1 MDIPA
6 ELHGKYQRLQ
16 QVLADYRKVIVAF
29 SGGVDST
36 FLLKIATQ
44 SLGTPNVLACIGVS
58 ESLAQSEY
66 QAALALAEQIGAP
79 VEVVH
84 PDEMAQA
91 EYRANPA
98 DRCFHCKSR
107 LYAILQDMAA
117 KRAFDAVLC
126 GTNHDDLDDFRPG
139 LQAAKKFDVASPLA
153 QASLTKQDIRLLSRH
168 LNLPTWDKPAQ
179 PCLASRVP
187 YGLEI
192 SPEKLTQIE
201 QGEQFLRQLGLTE
214 LRVRHHGNLARIE
227 VPPDHIAEIAR
238 PGRRE
243 QIVEFFKKLR
253 FTYVSLD
260 LQGFRTGSA
269 NEVLSD
275 QHRENPDS
283 APPPAPAP
291 RTRR

>member
-1 MDIPA
+1 MNIPD
-6 ELHGKYQRLQ
+6 ELHDKYQRLQ
-16 QVLADYRKVIVAF
+16 QALTSYHKVIVAF

-36 FLLKIATQ
+36 LLLKIVTDA
-44 SLGTPNVLACIGVS
+44 LGAPNVLACIGVS

-66 QAALALAEQIGAP
+66 QAALELAEKIGAT

-107 LYAILQDMAA
+107 LYAMLQKMAA
-117 KRAFDAVLC
+117 KRGFDAVLC

-153 QASLTKQDIRLLSRH
+153 QAALTKQDIRLLSRQ
-168 LNLPTWDKPAQ
+168 LNLPTWNKPAQ
-179 PCLASRVP
+179 PCLASRVA
-187 YGLEI
+187 YGMEI
-192 SPEKLTQIE
+192 SAEKLKQIE
-201 QGEQFLRQLGLTE
+201 QSEQYLRDLGLTE

-227 VPPDHIAEIAR
+227 VTSDHIAEIAS
-238 PGRRE
+238 PDRRE
-243 QIVEFFKKLR
+243 QIVDFFKKLG

-269 NEVLSD
+269 NEVLPEP
-275 QHRENPDS
+275 HRQN
-283 APPPAPAP
+283 AKPAK
-291 RTRR
+291 